1 MEAGVMDHKGIRAFA
16 PRCSMCGVPRLPV
29 ITRAPVV
36 DFKFVRYLI
45 CQWCDRGNR
54 GVRRQ

>member
-1 MEAGVMDHKGIRAFA
+1 MDHKGIRAFA

-45 CQWCDRGNR
+45 CQWCDRGNK